1 MKYPIKTKIIEN
13 RLLAFPKNTKEISKL
28 MSFAFKND
36 INVIPLGGET
46 NRVEGTSST
55 INKTIYINFKNMN
68 KVIDLDEDNLIITVE
83 SGVLLQKVHEKVS
96 KKGLFFPVN
105 IAPSGQCTIGGNIST
120 NVGGLQTLRY
130 GNIEN
135 NINGLEVVLSDGT
148 ILDLQ
153 SKLKKDNFGPK
164 FWKIFCGSEG
174 IFGII
179 TKANLKLIP
188 IKKYKTTYLI
198 QINSLKKSINLFKDI
213 RKYFYDNLI
222 SFEIIFPIPL
232 SILLDQKKQ
241 NIALIIEINS
251 NEKNN
256 YYSATKKLFNKHSA
270 KIINIEKNLQNS
282 QIWEQREKIVY
293 NQKIH
298 HFNHKFDIS
307 LPLNNWEK
315 FIKEINTYIKLN
327 KQFTPYF
334 FGHLGDGNLHCNF
347 KIEPDS
353 ASNLKKITNYIFK
366 LSLKLKG
373 SIAAEHGLGIKK
385 NELIQKYK
393 SKEYVKFLTN
403 YKKHLDPK
411 LILGKGK
418 LFKTP

>member
-46 NRVEGTSST
+46 NRVEGTTST
-55 INKTIYINFKNMN
+55 INKTIYIDFKNMN
-68 KVIDLDEDNLIITVE
+68 KIINLDEDNLIITVE

-282 QIWEQREKIVY
+282 QIWKQREKIVY

-418 LFKTP
+418 LFKAP

>member
-46 NRVEGTSST
+46 NRVEGTTSI

-251 NEKNN
+251 NEKKN

-282 QIWEQREKIVY
+282 QIWKQREKIVY

>member
-28 MSFAFKND
+28 MSFAFKNG

>member
-1 MKYPIKTKIIEN
+1 MKFPIKTKIIKN
-13 RLLAFPKNTKEISKL
+13 RHLAFPKDTKELSKIVR
-28 MSFAFKND
+28 FAFKNK
-36 INVIPLGGET
+36 INIIPLGGET
-46 NRVEGTSST
+46 NRVGGTTSN
-55 INKTIYINFKNMN
+55 INETIYINFKNMN
-68 KVIDLDEDNLIITVE
+68 KVIDIDEDNLIATVE
-83 SGVLLQKVHEKVS
+83 SGALLEKINEKVQ

-105 IAPSGQCTIGGNIST
+105 IAPSDLCTIGGNIST

-148 ILDLQ
+148 ILNLQ

-164 FWKIFCGSEG
+164 LWKIFCGSEG

-188 IKKYKTTYLI
+188 KKKYKTTYLVEVKNLS
-198 QINSLKKSINLFKDI
+198 QSIHLFKDI
-213 RKYFYDNLI
+213 RKYIYDNLI
-222 SFEIIFPIPL
+222 SFEIVFPLPL
-232 SILLDQKKQ
+232 SILLNKKTK

-256 YYSATKKLFNKHSA
+256 YHLQTLKIFKKYFA
-270 KIINIEKNLQNS
+270 KIIRLEKNLKNS
-282 QIWEQREKIVY
+282 KIWKQREKIVY
-293 NQKIH
+293 NQNDNN
-298 HFNHKFDIS
+298 FNHKFDIS

-315 FIKEINTYIKLN
+315 FIREINSFIKSN
-327 KQFTPYF
+327 NQFTPYF

-347 KIEPDS
+347 KIEPDTE
-353 ASNLKKITNYIFK
+353 SNLKKLSNFIFN
-366 LSLKLKG
+366 LTLKLNG
-373 SIAAEHGLGIKK
+373 SVAAEHGLGMKK
-385 NELIQKYK
+385 NDLILKYK
-393 SKEYVKFLTN
+393 SKEYIKFLTN
-403 YKKHLDPK
+403 YKKHLDPN

>member
-282 QIWEQREKIVY
+282 QIWKQREKIVY

>member
-1 MKYPIKTKIIEN
+1 MKYPIKTKIIKN

-28 MSFAFKND
+28 MSLAFKND

-46 NRVEGTSST
+46 NRVEGTTST
-55 INKTIYINFKNMN
+55 INKTIYIDFKNMN
-68 KVIDLDEDNLIITVE
+68 KIIDLDEDNLIITVE
-83 SGVLLQKVHEKVS
+83 SGALLQKVHEKVS

-105 IAPSGQCTIGGNIST
+105 IAPSDQCTIGGNIST

-130 GNIEN
+130 GNIDN

-148 ILDLQ
+148 ILNLQ

-174 IFGII
+174 IFGIV

-188 IKKYKTTYLI
+188 IKKYKTTYFI

-222 SFEIIFPIPL
+222 SFEIIFPTPL
-232 SILLDQKKQ
+232 SILLDQKMQ
-241 NIALIIEINS
+241 SIALIIEINS

-256 YYSATKKLFNKHSA
+256 YYSQTKKLFNKHCA
-270 KIINIEKNLQNS
+270 KIIKLEKNLQNS
-282 QIWEQREKIVY
+282 QIWKQREKIVY
-293 NQKIH
+293 NQNIH

-315 FIKEINTYIKLN
+315 FVKKINAYIKLN

-353 ASNLKKITNYIFK
+353 ASNLKKITNYVFK
-366 LSLKLKG
+366 LTLKLKG

-393 SKEYVKFLTN
+393 SKEYIKFLTD

-418 LFKTP
+418 LFKAP